1 MVQLGELAEIVS
13 GSNIVRLSESQ
24 QDRKY
29 TTADFEHD
37 FYTMKLA
44 DPQNA
49 IIYQQSSSMPHMS
62 ATILSDANK
71 EKVISQ
77 IFAIIRID
85 VSRLNPWYLCY
96 LLNQSQEV
104 AHKCSQCLQGSVIVR
119 LSAQLMKSVKIP
131 LPDMTVQQNIGE
143 LYATALYQKHLEIMQ
158 ANRKLTG
165 ILAVLRKKIEQKK
178 EIINHEQ

>member
-44 DPQNA
+44 NPQNA

-62 ATILSDANK
+62 AAILSDANK

-96 LLNQSQEV
+96 LLNQSQMI
-104 AHKCSQCLQGSVIVR
+104 AHQYNKWLQGSVIVR
-119 LSAQLMKSVKIP
+119 FSAKLMKDVKIP
-131 LPDMTVQQNIGE
+131 LPDMIVQQNIGK
-143 LYATALYQKHLEIMQ
+143 LYATALYQNYLEVMQ
-158 ANRKLTG
+158 ANRRLDG
-165 ILAVLRKKIEQKK
+165 VLSVLRDMDEQKGDK
-178 EIINHEQ
+178 

>member
-44 DPQNA
+44 NPQNA

-62 ATILSDANK
+62 AAILSDANK

-85 VSRLNPWYLCY
+85 VSRLNSWYLCY
-96 LLNQSQEV
+96 LLNQSQMI
-104 AHKCSQCLQGSVIVR
+104 AHQYNKWLQGSVIVR
-119 LSAQLMKSVKIP
+119 FSAKLMKDVKIP
-131 LPDMTVQQNIGE
+131 LPDMTVQQNIGK
-143 LYATALYQKHLEIMQ
+143 LYATALYQNYLEVMQ
-158 ANRKLTG
+158 ANRRLDG
-165 ILAVLRKKIEQKK
+165 VLSFLRDMDEQKGDK
-178 EIINHEQ
+178 

>member
-44 DPQNA
+44 NPQNA

-62 ATILSDANK
+62 AAILSDANK

-96 LLNQSQEV
+96 LLNQSQMI
-104 AHKCSQCLQGSVIVR
+104 AHQCSNCLQGSVIAR
-119 LSAQLMKSVKIP
+119 LSAKLMKNVEIP
-131 LPDMTVQQNIGE
+131 LPDMTVQQNIGK
-143 LYATALYQKHLEIMQ
+143 LYATALYQNYLEVMQ
-158 ANRKLTG
+158 AKRRLDG
-165 ILAVLRKKIEQKK
+165 VLSVLRDMDERKRR
-178 EIINHEQ
+178 

>member
-24 QDRKY
+24 QNRKY

-44 DPQNA
+44 NPQNA
-49 IIYQQSSSMPHMS
+49 IIYQQSSSMSHMS
-62 ATILSDANK
+62 AAILSNANK

-96 LLNQSQEV
+96 LLNHSQMV
-104 AHKCSQCLQGSVIVR
+104 AHQCSSCLQGSVIVR
-119 LSAQLMKSVKIP
+119 LSAQLMKNVRIQ

-143 LYATALYQKHLEIMQ
+143 LYATALYQNYLEIMR

-165 ILAVLRKKIEQKK
+165 ILAILRKRVEQKK
-178 EIINHEQ
+178 EIIGHEQ

>member
-37 FYTMKLA
+37 FYMMKLA
-44 DPQNA
+44 NPQNA

-62 ATILSDANK
+62 AAILSDANK

-96 LLNQSQEV
+96 LLNQSQMI
-104 AHKCSQCLQGSVIVR
+104 AHQYSNWLQGSVIVR
-119 LSAQLMKSVKIP
+119 FSAQLMKGVKIP
-131 LPDMTVQQNIGE
+131 LPDMTVQQNIGK
-143 LYATALYQKHLEIMQ
+143 LYATALYQNYLEVMQ
-158 ANRKLTG
+158 AKRRLDG
-165 ILAVLRKKIEQKK
+165 VLSVLRDMDEQKGDK
-178 EIINHEQ
+178 

>member
-1 MVQLGELAEIVS
+1 MIQLGELAEIVS

-24 QDRKY
+24 QDWKY

-49 IIYQQSSSMPHMS
+49 VIYQQSSSMPHVS
-62 ATILSDANK
+62 AAILSDANK
-71 EKVISQ
+71 EKIISQ

-96 LLNQSQEV
+96 LLNQSQIV
-104 AHKCSQCLQGSVIVR
+104 AQQCNRCLQGSVIAR
-119 LSAQLMKSVKIP
+119 LSAQQMKQVEIP
-131 LPDMTVQQNIGE
+131 LPDMEMQQKMGQ
-143 LYATALYQKHLEIMQ
+143 LYVTALYQHYLEVMQ
-158 ANRKLTG
+158 ANRKLDG
-165 ILAVLRKKIEQKK
+165 VLSVLRDMDERKRR
-178 EIINHEQ
+178 

>member
-44 DPQNA
+44 NPQNA

-62 ATILSDANK
+62 AAILSDANK

-104 AHKCSQCLQGSVIVR
+104 AHKCSQCLQGSVIAR
-119 LSAQLMKSVKIP
+119 LSAQLMRQVEIT
-131 LPDMTVQQNIGE
+131 LPDMAMQKKMGQ
-143 LYATALYQKHLEIMQ
+143 LYATALYQHYLEVMQ
-158 ANRKLTG
+158 ANRKLDG
-165 ILAVLRKKIEQKK
+165 VLSVLRDMDERKRR
-178 EIINHEQ
+178 